1 MKTVAVIG
9 AGAWGTALAQTLARA
24 GLEPTL
30 WAHEPATVEAIATA
44 HENATFLKGV
54 ALDPAISATSD
65 IAAAVR
71 DKDLV
76 VWVTPAQH
84 LRGTLA
90 KAAAHLPANAPLIL
104 ATKGIETGTG
114 LLMSEIAAEIA
125 PGRPLA
131 VLSGPSFAR
140 EVATGKPTAVTLA
153 SEDAGL
159 ATMLAGIC
167 ATPSFRVYSSDD
179 PVGTQIGGA
188 VKNVL
193 AIACGIV
200 EGKGL
205 GDNARAAL
213 MTRGLAEMVRLGLA
227 KGGKAETLMGLS
239 GFGDLSLTCN
249 NDQSR
254 NMRFGMA
261 LGEGLSKEQALAH
274 PDLGLALAAVEGIDG
289 AESVSDLAQRLDVE
303 MPICTG
309 IDAILHH
316 YALVDSIMA
325 GLLARPLKEERA

>member
-1 MKTVAVIG
+1 MKNVAVIG

-24 GLEPTL
+24 GLVPTL
-30 WAHEPATVEAIATA
+30 WAHEQATVAAINET

-54 ALDPAISATSD
+54 ALDPAISATRD
-65 IAAAVR
+65 IASAVR
-71 DKDLV
+71 DKDLI

-90 KAAAHLPANAPLIL
+90 KAAAHLPARAPLLL

-114 LLMSEIAAEIA
+114 LLMSEIAAELA
-125 PGRPLA
+125 PGHPLG

-153 SEDAGL
+153 SEDAAL
-159 ATMLAGIC
+159 ATMLAGKC

-239 GFGDLSLTCN
+239 GLGDLSLTCN

-254 NMRFGMA
+254 NMRFGIA
-261 LGEGLSKEQALAH
+261 LGEGLTKEQALAH

-289 AESVSDLAQRLDVE
+289 AESVSDLAQRLDVD
-303 MPICTG
+303 MPICIG

-316 YALVDSIMA
+316 FALVDSIMA